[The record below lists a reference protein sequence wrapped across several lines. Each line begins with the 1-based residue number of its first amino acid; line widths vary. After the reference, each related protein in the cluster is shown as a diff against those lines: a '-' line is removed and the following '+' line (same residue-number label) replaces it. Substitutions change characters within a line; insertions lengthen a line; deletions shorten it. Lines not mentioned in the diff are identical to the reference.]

1 MSSILTNKGLYMIL
15 SGDVDLRDDTI
26 KVMLISSAYVTPL
39 ATVNF
44 VSDISANELTGTG
57 YVAGFGGS
65 GRRALAS
72 KTLTEDDTN
81 GVAVFDAADLTW
93 TGITAGTAKHAAIIK
108 EVTSDADSPV
118 LGFISFTAQ
127 VTAGGSLLIA
137 WSSNGIFRI
146 GTGTGSD
153 STVTRVT
160 YTATGAEGTDFTV
173 TIPATMASDDY
184 EVMWSSKGAGS
195 SGVPIIDCPDSLAG
209 DRTTTTFRVV
219 TSDVLVAGAKIA
231 FIVVQ

>member
-1 MSSILTNKGLYMIL
+1 MGSMLTNKGLYAIL

-26 KVMLISSAYVTPL
+26 KVMLLDSTFVQA

-44 VSDISANELTGTG
+44 ISDISSDELTGTG
-57 YVAGFGGS
+57 YTAGFGGA
-65 GRRALAS
+65 GRKTLAS

-93 TGITAGTAKHAAIIK
+93 TTITAGTASCAAIVK
-108 EVTSDADSPV
+108 EITSDADSVV
-118 LGFISFTAQ
+118 LGFVGFTSQ
-127 VTAGGSLLIA
+127 VTAGGNLLIA

-146 GTGTGSD
+146 SGGSG
-153 STVTRVT
+153 STATVHRYT

-173 TIPATMASDDY
+173 TFGATCASDDY
-184 EVMWSSKGAGS
+184 EVMWGSKGAGS
-195 SGVPIIDCPDSLAG
+195 SGVPIIDCPDTLAG

-219 TSDVLVAGAKIA
+219 TSDVLIAGAKIG
-231 FIVVQ
+231 FVVVE